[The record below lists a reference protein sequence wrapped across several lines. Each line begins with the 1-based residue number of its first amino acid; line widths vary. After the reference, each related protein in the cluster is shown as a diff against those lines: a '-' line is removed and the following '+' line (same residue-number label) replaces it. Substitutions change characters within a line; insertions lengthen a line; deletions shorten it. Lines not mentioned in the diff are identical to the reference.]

1 MKKAREELLAMSHEE
16 LADYTMEL
24 QSYYLLA
31 RDSSNK
37 RLEAIENI
45 KEQYEAFGQIIN
57 HSLA

>member
-1 MKKAREELLAMSHEE
+1 MKKTREELLSMSHEE

-37 RLEAIENI
+37 RLEAIKTSKSNTKPSGKSSTI
-45 KEQYEAFGQIIN
+45 
-57 HSLA
+57 H

>member
-1 MKKAREELLAMSHEE
+1 MSHEE

-45 KEQYEAFGQIIN
+45 KEQYEAFGQVIN